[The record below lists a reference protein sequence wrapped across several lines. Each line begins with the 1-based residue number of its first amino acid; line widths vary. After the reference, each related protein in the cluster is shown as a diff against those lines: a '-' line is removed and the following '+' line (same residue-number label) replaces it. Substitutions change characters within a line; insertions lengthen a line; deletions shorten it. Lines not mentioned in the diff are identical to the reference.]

1 MTKMNNL
8 EKADID
14 KWALELKK
22 YLSDEGDPRAL
33 DDDFINA
40 RAESAGKEFEFQRS
54 HGMTVDQAEECA
66 HQVLFKDLQ

>member
-14 KWALELKK
+14 KWALKLKE
-22 YLSDEGDPRAL
+22 YLSGEGDPRAL

-40 RAESAGKEFEFQRS
+40 RAESAGNEFEFQRS
-54 HGMTVDQAEECA
+54 HGMTVDQAEECSY
-66 HQVLFKDLQ
+66 QVLFKDLQ

>member
-14 KWALELKK
+14 KWALKLKE

-40 RAESAGKEFEFQRS
+40 RAESAGNEFEFQRS
-54 HGMTVDQAEECA
+54 HGMTVDQAEECSY
-66 HQVLFKDLQ
+66 QVLFNDLQ

>member
-1 MTKMNNL
+1 MTKMINL

-14 KWALELKK
+14 KWALKLKE

-40 RAESAGKEFEFQRS
+40 RAESAGNEFEFQRS
-54 HGMTVDQAEECA
+54 HGLTVDQAEECSY
-66 HQVLFKDLQ
+66 QVLFKDLQ

>member
-1 MTKMNNL
+1 MTKMSNL

-14 KWALELKK
+14 KWALKLKE

-40 RAESAGKEFEFQRS
+40 RAESAGNEFEFQRS
-54 HGMTVDQAEECA
+54 HGMTVDQAEECSY
-66 HQVLFKDLQ
+66 QVLFNDLQ